1 MFQMATKD
9 QTSLQ
14 TLEKLQKLKSK
25 RATQSAH
32 ATRFM
37 NAINTFDDSTEI
49 EELEHYR
56 DRLQDALQNLIL
68 LDESVHNL
76 LDDEE

>member
-25 RATQSAH
+25 RATQRAH

-76 LDDEE
+76 LVDEE